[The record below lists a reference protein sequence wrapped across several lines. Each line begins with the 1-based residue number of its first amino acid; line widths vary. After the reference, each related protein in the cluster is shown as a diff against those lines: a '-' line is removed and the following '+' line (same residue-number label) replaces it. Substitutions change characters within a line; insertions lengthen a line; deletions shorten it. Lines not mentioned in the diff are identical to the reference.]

1 MGTGDS
7 LSVLVV
13 DEAAEILSFFSKLL
27 DANGMRALLAR
38 NGEEAIRIAKLG
50 YVPIDLVV
58 TDVFLK
64 PDDAAPGLG
73 SGPELIARLR
83 EWRPDVRVL
92 YMSAFVDSDVIR
104 IELQE
109 RRFGVTSKTSDDPG
123 LIESIRAAIAA
134 PPEKSSWH
142 IAAATPGN
150 RIS

>member
-1 MGTGDS
+1 MVTGDS
-7 LSVLVV
+7 LSVLVI
-13 DEAAEILSFFSKLL
+13 DEATEILSFFSKLL

-50 YVPIDLVV
+50 YVPIDLVL

-64 PDDAAPGLG
+64 PDDAAPGFG
-73 SGPELIARLR
+73 SGPELVARLR

-92 YMSAFVDSDVIR
+92 YMSAFVDSEVIR

-123 LIESIRAAIAA
+123 LIEAIRAAIAA
-134 PPEKSSWH
+134 PLEKSSWH

>member
-1 MGTGDS
+1 MATGDS

-13 DEAAEILSFFSKLL
+13 DEAVEVLSFFSKLL

-38 NGEEAIRIAKLG
+38 NAEEAIRIAKLA
-50 YVPIDLVV
+50 YIPIDLVV
-58 TDVFLK
+58 TDIFLK
-64 PDDAAPGLG
+64 PDTASPDRAG
-73 SGPELIARLR
+73 GPDLVALLR
-83 EWRPDVRVL
+83 EWRPDIRAL
-92 YMSAFVDSDVIR
+92 YMSAFVDSEVIR

-134 PPEKSSWH
+134 PPERSWH
-142 IAAATPGN
+142 IAAGTPGN

>member
-1 MGTGDS
+1 MAPGDS

-13 DEAAEILSFFSKLL
+13 DEATEILLFFSRLL

-38 NGEEAIRIAKLG
+38 NAEEAIHIAKLD

-64 PDDAAPGLG
+64 PDAAAPGAA
-73 SGPELIARLR
+73 SGPDLVARLR
-83 EWRPDVRVL
+83 EWRPNIRAL
-92 YMSAFVDSDVIR
+92 YMSAFVDSEMIR

-123 LIESIRAAIAA
+123 LIESIRRAINA
-134 PPEKSSWH
+134 PLEQSWH
-142 IAAATPGN
+142 IAAGAPGN

>member
-1 MGTGDS
+1 MVMGDS

-64 PDDAAPGLG
+64 SDDAAPGFG
-73 SGPELIARLR
+73 SGPELVARLR
-83 EWRPDVRVL
+83 EWRPEVRVL
-92 YMSAFVDSDVIR
+92 YMSAFVDSEMIR
-104 IELQE
+104 IELGE
-109 RRFGVTSKTSDDPG
+109 RRFGVSSKTSDDPG

-134 PPEKSSWH
+134 PLEKSTWH
-142 IAAATPGN
+142 IAAAAPGN

>member
-13 DEAAEILSFFSKLL
+13 DEATEILLFFSRLL

-38 NGEEAIRIAKLG
+38 DAEEAISIAKLD
-50 YVPIDLVV
+50 YVPIDLVM

-64 PDDAAPGLG
+64 PPAAAPGPGGEPDLVT
-73 SGPELIARLR
+73 RLR
-83 EWRPDVRVL
+83 AWRPNVRVL
-92 YMSAFVDSDVIR
+92 YMSAFVDSEMIR

-123 LIESIRAAIAA
+123 LVESIRAAINA
-134 PPEKSSWH
+134 PLERSWH
-142 IAAATPGN
+142 IAAGTPAN

>member
-1 MGTGDS
+1 MATGDS

-13 DEAAEILSFFSKLL
+13 DEAAEVLSFFSKLL
-27 DANGMRALLAR
+27 DANGIRALLAR
-38 NGEEAIRIAKLG
+38 NAEEAIRIAKLD
-50 YVPIDLVV
+50 YIPIDLVV

-64 PDDAAPGLG
+64 PDAAV
-73 SGPELIARLR
+73 SGPDLVARLR
-83 EWRPDVRVL
+83 EWRPDVRCL

-109 RRFGVTSKTSDDPG
+109 RRFGITSRNSDDPG

-134 PPEKSSWH
+134 PLERPWH
-142 IAAATPGN
+142 IAAGTPGN

>member
-1 MGTGDS
+1 MTTGDS

-13 DEAAEILSFFSKLL
+13 DEAAEILSFFSRLL

-38 NGEEAIRIAKLG
+38 NAEEAIRIAKLD
-50 YVPIDLVV
+50 YVPIDLVM

-64 PDDAAPGLG
+64 PDDPAHSPG
-73 SGPELIARLR
+73 SGLDLAARLR

-92 YMSAFVDSDVIR
+92 FMSAFVDSGMIR

-134 PPEKSSWH
+134 PLERSWH